1 MIFTRMRSY
10 VTGAAPM
17 VCVYV
22 CVFCFVLYFFLFFK
36 GGGDGGKTTRT
47 VSSKP
52 LYCIGIVA
60 LWNIKVQVWE
70 CLIA

>member
-1 MIFTRMRSY
+1 MIITHVRSY
-10 VTGAAPM
+10 VMGATPM
-17 VCVYV
+17 ECVCV
-22 CVFCFVLYFFLFFK
+22 CVLFCILLFFK

-60 LWNIKVQVWE
+60 TWNIKVQVWE